1 MKLPSLP
8 LHRQMGGNGAGIA
21 HLSTVFHCSPSGSLR
36 SVSRAEDALL
46 SPRVAAVVFLQVGVI
61 QVTSVAV
68 LG

>member
-1 MKLPSLP
+1 
-8 LHRQMGGNGAGIA
+8 MGGNGAGIA
-21 HLSTVFHCSPSGSLR
+21 HLSAVIHWSPSGSLR

-46 SPRVAAVVFLQVGVI
+46 SLRVAAAIFLQVGVV